1 MENNERLS
9 DAEIAIMNLLW
20 EKKKPMKV
28 SEIVKSL
35 ADTYSWKT
43 QTAHVLM
50 SRLSAKGYVDADR
63 SGYYHK
69 FFPIVSKEEYLVSE
83 SVQLCDRIGRS
94 VPSMVATLI
103 TADGI
108 SESELD
114 ELTKLLE
121 TKKKELS
128 EKKEG

>member
-1 MENNERLS
+1 MENERLS
-9 DAEIAIMNLLW
+9 DAEIEIMRVLW
-20 EKKKPMKV
+20 NAGKPMRAG
-28 SEIVKSL
+28 EIVKTLSG
-35 ADTYSWKT
+35 THSWKT
-43 QTAHVLM
+43 QTAHVLL
-50 SRLSAKGYVDADR
+50 SRLCAKCYVDADR

-83 SVQLCDRIGRS
+83 SVQLCDRVGRS

-103 TADGI
+103 SSDGI

-114 ELTKLLE
+114 ELTRLLE
-121 TKKKELS
+121 AKRQELS